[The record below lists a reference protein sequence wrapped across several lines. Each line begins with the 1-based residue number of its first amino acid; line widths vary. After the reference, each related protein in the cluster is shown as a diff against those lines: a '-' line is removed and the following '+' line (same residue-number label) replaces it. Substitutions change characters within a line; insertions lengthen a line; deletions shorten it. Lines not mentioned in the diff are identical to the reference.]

1 MPARKHVAPELIA
14 EGKYLYEQT
23 ADAVWRRWRAF
34 WRGNSEIESRRLST

>member
-23 ADAVWRRWRAF
+23 LVPTD
-34 WRGNSEIESRRLST
+34 EIGARMGLPVRPFICA